1 MVKIQ
6 EFGTFS
12 VACLEPQ
19 IYKDLSSHLELCAL
33 EYHDFGAMEHAFIIQ
48 KWPSDQIFH
57 MEYVLLDTHFS
68 WPHGARTFDQL
79 LLVAHF
85 FWLSSYRKYC
95 SSDWKQSTL
104 NVCTCD
110 TRGSHMRFP
119 VTFSRH
125 TQGICKKTKGKNKD
139 TQGKLRHTGKMETQ
153 GTLSFPCVS
162 QYSLCVFVLSCV
174 LFTNSLCNE
183 IHTGNTHGNTQGIH
197 FKLLVTYVYCKHS
210 CQRFHFPWRADRLGV
225 LIRSCSKPFLHCQ
238 IINSPK
244 KTHWT

>member
-85 FWLSSYRKYC
+85 FWLSSYRQYC

-104 NVCTCD
+104 NV
-110 TRGSHMRFP
+110 P
-119 VTFSRH
+119 A
-125 TQGICKKTKGKNKD
+125 
-139 TQGKLRHTGKMETQ
+139 
-153 GTLSFPCVS
+153 
-162 QYSLCVFVLSCV
+162 
-174 LFTNSLCNE
+174 
-183 IHTGNTHGNTQGIH
+183 
-197 FKLLVTYVYCKHS
+197 TYVYCKDS